1 VLREGPTGTHTL
13 GGNVAAVWRQQAQR
27 VGNRGL
33 LELARAWQISMVQG
47 LRHHA
52 AAARDVRRSERQ
64 VLARAVGVRTIRF

>member
-1 VLREGPTGTHTL
+1 
-13 GGNVAAVWRQQAQR
+13 VAAVWRQQAQR
-27 VGNRGL
+27 VGHRGL

-64 VLARAVGVRTIRF
+64 VLARRSAYGRSDFDTQEPPGQGV